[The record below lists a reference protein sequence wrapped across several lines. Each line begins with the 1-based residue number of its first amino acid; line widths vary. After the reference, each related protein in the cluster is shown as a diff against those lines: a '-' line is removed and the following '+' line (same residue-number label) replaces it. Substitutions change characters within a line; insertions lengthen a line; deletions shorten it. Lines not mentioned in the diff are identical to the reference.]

1 VRVINFE
8 RFFCV
13 SHIFSNLVFAFDQE
27 ATYLVLNHFDESLP
41 NIDQSLIDNFN
52 NASFNFDESVN
63 LLFDDIDSDNNPAS
77 KYMDQI
83 KELGT
88 IHHVNYILL
97 NKIKHI
103 DNRIIMEGLL
113 FNTRS
118 GGLVHRR
125 KINVKNYNNGSV
137 NEISLWV
144 GEIRNKIQGQ
154 WEKERESIMFQNP
167 EEISYDK
174 TPMGAALRSL
184 AIPGWGQAYSGN
196 SLSAGLWAALE
207 LSLSLAFISSY
218 TNYDTSAKSY
228 LQNRK
233 NYNSTNDEK
242 EVSDYR
248 ASAEKDWDDH
258 VMYSKLA
265 TVLAGSTITG
275 WVSNSVHAWV
285 FGPRPYTNIY
295 QKGLPQT
302 AVPKG

>member
-1 VRVINFE
+1 MKELFVYFIF
-8 RFFCV
+8 
-13 SHIFSNLVFAFDQE
+13 FSNLVFAFDQE
-27 ATYLVLNHFDESLP
+27 ATYLVLNHFDKPLP
-41 NIDQSLIDNFN
+41 DIDQSLIDNFN
-52 NASFNFDESVN
+52 NSSFNFDESVN
-63 LLFDDIDSDNNPAS
+63 LLFDDIDSDKNPAS

-97 NKIKHI
+97 NKIKHNN
-103 DNRIIMEGLL
+103 DRIIMEGLL

-118 GGLVHRR
+118 GGLIHRR

-144 GEIRNKIQGQ
+144 GEIRNKIQKQ
-154 WEKERESIMFQNP
+154 WEEARESIMFLNP

-218 TNYDTSAKSY
+218 TNYDTSAKSF
-228 LQNRK
+228 LQNMK
-233 NYNSTNDEK
+233 LYNATDDEK
-242 EVSDYR
+242 KVSAYR

-258 VMYSKLA
+258 VIYSKLA
-265 TVLAGSTITG
+265 IALAGSTITG

-302 AVPKG
+302 AVTKG

>member
-1 VRVINFE
+1 LKE
-8 RFFCV
+8 FFV
-13 SHIFSNLVFAFDQE
+13 YFIFFSNLVFAFDQE
-27 ATYLVLNHFDESLP
+27 ATYLVLNHFDKPLP
-41 NIDQSLIDNFN
+41 DIDQSLIDNFN
-52 NASFNFDESVN
+52 NSSFNFDESVN
-63 LLFDDIDSDNNPAS
+63 LLFDDIDSDKNPAS

-97 NKIKHI
+97 NKIKHSN
-103 DNRIIMEGLL
+103 DRIIMEGLL

-125 KINVKNYNNGSV
+125 KINVKDYNNGSV

-144 GEIRNKIQGQ
+144 GEIRNKIQKQ
-154 WEKERESIMFQNP
+154 WEEARESIMFLNP

-233 NYNSTNDEK
+233 LYNATDDEK
-242 EVSDYR
+242 EVSAYR

-265 TVLAGSTITG
+265 IVLAGSTITG

-295 QKGLPQT
+295 QKGLSQT

>member
-1 VRVINFE
+1 MKE
-8 RFFCV
+8 FFV
-13 SHIFSNLVFAFDQE
+13 YFTFFSNLVFAFDQE
-27 ATYLVLNHFDESLP
+27 ATYLVLNHFDKPLP
-41 NIDQSLIDNFN
+41 DIDQSLIDNFN
-52 NASFNFDESVN
+52 NSSFNFDESINV
-63 LLFDDIDSDNNPAS
+63 LFDDIDSDNNPAS

-83 KELGT
+83 KDLGT

-103 DNRIIMEGLL
+103 DDRIIMEGLL

-125 KINVKNYNNGSV
+125 KINVKDYNNGSV

-144 GEIRNKIQGQ
+144 GEIRNKIQKQ
-154 WEKERESIMFQNP
+154 WEEARESIMFLNP

-228 LQNRK
+228 LQNLK
-233 NYNSTNDEK
+233 LYNATDDEK
-242 EVSDYR
+242 EVSAYR

-265 TVLAGSTITG
+265 IALAGSTITG

>member
-1 VRVINFE
+1 MKE
-8 RFFCV
+8 FFV
-13 SHIFSNLVFAFDQE
+13 YFIFFSNFVFAFDQE
-27 ATYLVLNHFDESLP
+27 ATYLVLNHFDKPLP
-41 NIDQSLIDNFN
+41 DIDQSLIDNFN
-52 NASFNFDESVN
+52 NSSFNFDESVN
-63 LLFDDIDSDNNPAS
+63 LLFDDIDSDKNPAS

-97 NKIKHI
+97 NKIKHNN
-103 DNRIIMEGLL
+103 DRIIMEGLL

-118 GGLVHRR
+118 GGLIHRR
-125 KINVKNYNNGSV
+125 KINVKDYNNGSV

-144 GEIRNKIQGQ
+144 GEIRNKIQKQ
-154 WEKERESIMFQNP
+154 WEEARESIMFLNP
-167 EEISYDK
+167 EEIAYDK

-228 LQNRK
+228 LQNLK
-233 NYNSTNDEK
+233 LYNATDDEK
-242 EVSDYR
+242 KVSAYR

-265 TVLAGSTITG
+265 IALAGSTITG

>member
-1 VRVINFE
+1 MK
-8 RFFCV
+8 FFLV
-13 SHIFSNLVFAFDQE
+13 YFIFFSNLVFAFDQE
-27 ATYLVLNHFDESLP
+27 ATYLVLNHFDKPLP
-41 NIDQSLIDNFN
+41 DIDQSLIDNFN
-52 NASFNFDESVN
+52 NSSFHFDESVN
-63 LLFDDIDSDNNPAS
+63 VLFDDIDSDNNPAS

-83 KELGT
+83 KDLGT

-103 DNRIIMEGLL
+103 DDRIIMEGLL

-125 KINVKNYNNGSV
+125 KINVKDYNNGSV

-144 GEIRNKIQGQ
+144 GEIRNKIQKQ
-154 WEKERESIMFQNP
+154 WEEARESIMFLNP

-218 TNYDTSAKSY
+218 TNYDTSSKSY
-228 LQNRK
+228 LQNLK
-233 NYNSTNDEK
+233 LYDATDDEK
-242 EVSDYR
+242 EVSAYR

-265 TVLAGSTITG
+265 IALAGSTITG

-295 QKGLPQT
+295 QKGLLQT

>member
-1 VRVINFE
+1 MKE
-8 RFFCV
+8 FFV
-13 SHIFSNLVFAFDQE
+13 YFIFFSNLAFAFDQE
-27 ATYLVLNHFDESLP
+27 ATYLVLNHFDEPLP
-41 NIDQSLIDNFN
+41 DIDQSLIDNFN

-97 NKIKHI
+97 NKIKHNN
-103 DNRIIMEGLL
+103 DRIIMEGLL

-125 KINVKNYNNGSV
+125 KINVKDYNNGSV
-137 NEISLWV
+137 NEISLWI
-144 GEIRNKIQGQ
+144 GEIRNKIQKQ
-154 WEKERESIMFQNP
+154 WEEARESIMFLNP
-167 EEISYDK
+167 EEIAYDK

-218 TNYDTSAKSY
+218 TNYDTSAKSF
-228 LQNRK
+228 LQNMK
-233 NYNSTNDEK
+233 LYNATDDEK
-242 EVSDYR
+242 KVSAYR

-258 VMYSKLA
+258 VIYSKLA
-265 TVLAGSTITG
+265 IALAGSTITG

>member
-1 VRVINFE
+1 MKE
-8 RFFCV
+8 FFV
-13 SHIFSNLVFAFDQE
+13 YFIFFSNLVFAFDQE
-27 ATYLVLNHFDESLP
+27 ATYLVLNHFDKPLP
-41 NIDQSLIDNFN
+41 DIDQSLIDNFN
-52 NASFNFDESVN
+52 NSSFNFDESVN
-63 LLFDDIDSDNNPAS
+63 LLFDDIDSDKNPAS

-97 NKIKHI
+97 NKINHNN
-103 DNRIIMEGLL
+103 DRIIMEGLL

-125 KINVKNYNNGSV
+125 KINVKDYNNGSV

-144 GEIRNKIQGQ
+144 GEIRNKIQKQ
-154 WEKERESIMFQNP
+154 WEEARESIMFLNP
-167 EEISYDK
+167 EEILYDK

-218 TNYDTSAKSY
+218 TNYDSSSKSY
-228 LQNRK
+228 LQNLK
-233 NYNSTNDEK
+233 LYDATDDEK
-242 EVSDYR
+242 EVSAYR

-265 TVLAGSTITG
+265 IALAGSTITG

>member
-1 VRVINFE
+1 MKE
-8 RFFCV
+8 FFV
-13 SHIFSNLVFAFDQE
+13 YFIFFSNLVFAFDQE
-27 ATYLVLNHFDESLP
+27 ATYLVLNHFDKPLP
-41 NIDQSLIDNFN
+41 DIDQSLIDNFN
-52 NASFNFDESVN
+52 NSSFNFDESVN
-63 LLFDDIDSDNNPAS
+63 LLFDDIDSDKNPAS

-88 IHHVNYILL
+88 IHHVNYVLL
-97 NKIKHI
+97 NKIKHNN
-103 DNRIIMEGLL
+103 DRIIMEGLL

-125 KINVKNYNNGSV
+125 KINVKDYNNGSV

-144 GEIRNKIQGQ
+144 GEIRNKIQKQ
-154 WEKERESIMFQNP
+154 WEEARESIMFLNP

-233 NYNSTNDEK
+233 LYNATDDEK
-242 EVSDYR
+242 EVSAYR

-265 TVLAGSTITG
+265 IVLAGSTITG

-295 QKGLPQT
+295 QKGLSQT

>member
-1 VRVINFE
+1 MKE
-8 RFFCV
+8 FFV
-13 SHIFSNLVFAFDQE
+13 YFISFSNLVFAFDQE
-27 ATYLVLNHFDESLP
+27 ATYLVLNHFDKPLP
-41 NIDQSLIDNFN
+41 DIDQSLIDNFN
-52 NASFNFDESVN
+52 NSSFNFDESVN
-63 LLFDDIDSDNNPAS
+63 LLFDDIDSDDNPAS
-77 KYMDQI
+77 KYMDRI
-83 KELGT
+83 KDLGI
-88 IHHVNYILL
+88 IHNVSYILL

-103 DNRIIMEGLL
+103 DDRIIMEGLL

-125 KINVKNYNNGSV
+125 KINVKDYNNGSV

-144 GEIRNKIQGQ
+144 GEIRNKIQKQ
-154 WEKERESIMFQNP
+154 WEEARESIMFLNP

-196 SLSAGLWAALE
+196 SLSAGLWAVLE

-218 TNYDTSAKSY
+218 TNYDTSSKSY
-228 LQNRK
+228 LQNLK
-233 NYNSTNDEK
+233 LYDATDDEK
-242 EVSDYR
+242 EVSAYR

-265 TVLAGSTITG
+265 IALAGSTITG

>member
-1 VRVINFE
+1 MKE
-8 RFFCV
+8 FFV
-13 SHIFSNLVFAFDQE
+13 YLIFFSNFVFAFDQE
-27 ATYLVLNHFDESLP
+27 ATYLVLNHFDKPLP
-41 NIDQSLIDNFN
+41 DIDQSLIDNFN
-52 NASFNFDESVN
+52 NSSFNFDESVN
-63 LLFDDIDSDNNPAS
+63 LLFDDIDSDKNPAS

-97 NKIKHI
+97 NKIKHNN
-103 DNRIIMEGLL
+103 DRIIMEGLL

-118 GGLVHRR
+118 GGLIHRR
-125 KINVKNYNNGSV
+125 KINVKDYNNGSV

-144 GEIRNKIQGQ
+144 GEIRNKIQKQ
-154 WEKERESIMFQNP
+154 WEEARESIMFLNP
-167 EEISYDK
+167 EEIAYDK

-207 LSLSLAFISSY
+207 LSLSLAFIASY
-218 TNYDTSAKSY
+218 TNYDTSAKSF
-228 LQNRK
+228 LQNMK
-233 NYNSTNDEK
+233 LYNATDDEK
-242 EVSDYR
+242 KVSAYR

-258 VMYSKLA
+258 VIYSKLA
-265 TVLAGSTITG
+265 IALAGSTITG

-302 AVPKG
+302 AVTKG

>member
-1 VRVINFE
+1 MYFIF
-8 RFFCV
+8 
-13 SHIFSNLVFAFDQE
+13 FSNLVFAFDQE

-41 NIDQSLIDNFN
+41 NIDQSFIDNFN
-52 NASFNFDESVN
+52 NASFNFDESIN

-83 KELGT
+83 KDLGT

-103 DNRIIMEGLL
+103 DDRIIMEGLL

-125 KINVKNYNNGSV
+125 KINVKDYNNGSV

-144 GEIRNKIQGQ
+144 GEIRNKIQKQ
-154 WEKERESIMFQNP
+154 WEEARESIMFLNP

-174 TPMGAALRSL
+174 TPMGAAIRSL
-184 AIPGWGQAYSGN
+184 ALPGWGQAYSGN

-228 LQNRK
+228 LQNLK
-233 NYNSTNDEK
+233 LYNATDDEK
-242 EVSDYR
+242 EVSAYR

-265 TVLAGSTITG
+265 IALAGSTITG

>member
-1 VRVINFE
+1 MKE
-8 RFFCV
+8 FFV
-13 SHIFSNLVFAFDQE
+13 YFIFFSNLVFAFDQE
-27 ATYLVLNHFDESLP
+27 ATYLVLNHFDEPLP
-41 NIDQSLIDNFN
+41 DIDQSLIDNFN
-52 NASFNFDESVN
+52 NASFNFDESVK

-103 DNRIIMEGLL
+103 DERIIMEGLL

-125 KINVKNYNNGSV
+125 KINVKDYNNGSV

-144 GEIRNKIQGQ
+144 GEIRNKIQKQ
-154 WEKERESIMFQNP
+154 WEEARESIMFLNP

-233 NYNSTNDEK
+233 LYNATDDEK
-242 EVSDYR
+242 EVSAYR

-265 TVLAGSTITG
+265 IVLASSTITG

>member
-1 VRVINFE
+1 MKALFAYLILFL
-8 RFFCV
+8 
-13 SHIFSNLVFAFDQE
+13 NLVFAFDQE

-41 NIDQSLIDNFN
+41 DIDQSLIDNFN
-52 NASFNFDESVN
+52 NSSFNFDESVN
-63 LLFDDIDSDNNPAS
+63 LLFDDIDSDKNPAS

-88 IHHVNYILL
+88 IHHVNYVLL
-97 NKIKHI
+97 NKIKHNN
-103 DNRIIMEGLL
+103 DRIIMEGLL

-125 KINVKNYNNGSV
+125 KINVKDYNNGSV

-144 GEIRNKIQGQ
+144 GEIRNKIQKQ
-154 WEKERESIMFQNP
+154 WEEARESIMFLNP

-233 NYNSTNDEK
+233 LYNATDDEK
-242 EVSDYR
+242 EVSAYR

-265 TVLAGSTITG
+265 IVLAGSTITG

>member
-1 VRVINFE
+1 MKEFLVYFIF
-8 RFFCV
+8 
-13 SHIFSNLVFAFDQE
+13 FSNLVFAFDQE
-27 ATYLVLNHFDESLP
+27 ATYLVLNHFDKPLP
-41 NIDQSLIDNFN
+41 DIDQSLIDNFN
-52 NASFNFDESVN
+52 NSSFNFDESVN
-63 LLFDDIDSDNNPAS
+63 LLFDDIDSDKNPAS

-97 NKIKHI
+97 NKIKHNN
-103 DNRIIMEGLL
+103 DRIIMEGLL

-118 GGLVHRR
+118 GGLIHRR
-125 KINVKNYNNGSV
+125 KINVKDYNNGSV

-144 GEIRNKIQGQ
+144 GEIRNKIQKQ
-154 WEKERESIMFQNP
+154 WEEARESIMFLNP
-167 EEISYDK
+167 EEIAYDK

-218 TNYDTSAKSY
+218 TNYDTSAKSF
-228 LQNRK
+228 LQNMK
-233 NYNSTNDEK
+233 LYNATDNEK
-242 EVSDYR
+242 KVSAYR

-258 VMYSKLA
+258 VIYSKLA
-265 TVLAGSTITG
+265 IALAGSTITG

-302 AVPKG
+302 AVTKG

>member
-1 VRVINFE
+1 MKELLVYFIF
-8 RFFCV
+8 
-13 SHIFSNLVFAFDQE
+13 FSNLVFAFDQE
-27 ATYLVLNHFDESLP
+27 ATYLVLNHFDKPLP
-41 NIDQSLIDNFN
+41 DIDQSLIDNFN
-52 NASFNFDESVN
+52 NSSFNFDESVN
-63 LLFDDIDSDNNPAS
+63 LLFDDIDSDKNPAS

-88 IHHVNYILL
+88 IHHVNYVLL
-97 NKIKHI
+97 NKIKHNN
-103 DNRIIMEGLL
+103 DRIIMEGLL

-125 KINVKNYNNGSV
+125 KINVKDYNNGSV

-144 GEIRNKIQGQ
+144 GEIRNKIQKQ
-154 WEKERESIMFQNP
+154 WEEARKSIMFLNP
-167 EEISYDK
+167 EEITYDK

-233 NYNSTNDEK
+233 LYNATDDEK
-242 EVSDYR
+242 EVSAYR

-258 VMYSKLA
+258 VRYSKLA
-265 TVLAGSTITG
+265 IVLAGSTITG

>member
-1 VRVINFE
+1 MKE
-8 RFFCV
+8 FFV
-13 SHIFSNLVFAFDQE
+13 YFIFFSNLVFAFDQE
-27 ATYLVLNHFDESLP
+27 ATYLVLNHFDKPLP
-41 NIDQSLIDNFN
+41 DIDQSLIDNFN
-52 NASFNFDESVN
+52 NSSFNFDESVN

-97 NKIKHI
+97 NKIKHNN
-103 DNRIIMEGLL
+103 DRIIMEGLL

-125 KINVKNYNNGSV
+125 KINVKDYNNGSV

-144 GEIRNKIQGQ
+144 GEIRNKIQKQ
-154 WEKERESIMFQNP
+154 WEEARESIMFLNP
-167 EEISYDK
+167 EEILYDK

-228 LQNRK
+228 LQNLK
-233 NYNSTNDEK
+233 LYNATDDEK
-242 EVSDYR
+242 EVSAYR

-265 TVLAGSTITG
+265 IALAGSTITG

-295 QKGLPQT
+295 QKGLSQT

>member
-1 VRVINFE
+1 MKELFVYFIF
-8 RFFCV
+8 
-13 SHIFSNLVFAFDQE
+13 FSNFVFAFDQE
-27 ATYLVLNHFDESLP
+27 ATYLVLNHFDKPLP
-41 NIDQSLIDNFN
+41 DIDQSLIDNFN
-52 NASFNFDESVN
+52 NSSFNFDESVN
-63 LLFDDIDSDNNPAS
+63 LLFDDIDSDKNPAS

-97 NKIKHI
+97 NKIKHNN
-103 DNRIIMEGLL
+103 DRIIMEGLL

-118 GGLVHRR
+118 GGLIHRR
-125 KINVKNYNNGSV
+125 KINVKDYNNGSV

-144 GEIRNKIQGQ
+144 GEIRNKIQKQ
-154 WEKERESIMFQNP
+154 WEEARESIMFLNP
-167 EEISYDK
+167 EEIAYDK
-174 TPMGAALRSL
+174 TPIGAALRSL

-207 LSLSLAFISSY
+207 FSLSLAFISSY
-218 TNYDTSAKSY
+218 TNYDTSAKSF
-228 LQNRK
+228 LQNMK
-233 NYNSTNDEK
+233 LYNATDDEK
-242 EVSDYR
+242 KVSAYR

-258 VMYSKLA
+258 VIYSKLA
-265 TVLAGSTITG
+265 IALAGSTITG

-302 AVPKG
+302 AVTKG

>member
-1 VRVINFE
+1 MKIFLVYFIF
-8 RFFCV
+8 
-13 SHIFSNLVFAFDQE
+13 FSNLVFAFDQE
-27 ATYLVLNHFDESLP
+27 ATYLVLNHFDKPLP
-41 NIDQSLIDNFN
+41 DIDQSLIDNFN
-52 NASFNFDESVN
+52 NSSFNFDESVN
-63 LLFDDIDSDNNPAS
+63 VLFDDIDSDNNPAS

-83 KELGT
+83 KDLGT

-103 DNRIIMEGLL
+103 DDRIIMEGLL

-125 KINVKNYNNGSV
+125 KINVKDYNNGSV

-144 GEIRNKIQGQ
+144 GEIRNKIQKQ
-154 WEKERESIMFQNP
+154 WEEARESIMFLNP

-218 TNYDTSAKSY
+218 TNYDTSSKSY
-228 LQNRK
+228 LQNLK
-233 NYNSTNDEK
+233 LYDATDDEK
-242 EVSDYR
+242 EVSAYR

-265 TVLAGSTITG
+265 IALAGSTITG

>member
-1 VRVINFE
+1 MKE
-8 RFFCV
+8 FFV
-13 SHIFSNLVFAFDQE
+13 YFIFFSNLAFAFDQE
-27 ATYLVLNHFDESLP
+27 ATYLVLNHFDEPLP
-41 NIDQSLIDNFN
+41 DIDQSLIDNFN

-97 NKIKHI
+97 NKIKHNN
-103 DNRIIMEGLL
+103 DRIIMEGLL

-125 KINVKNYNNGSV
+125 KINVKDYNNGSV

-144 GEIRNKIQGQ
+144 GEIRNKIQKQ
-154 WEKERESIMFQNP
+154 WEEARESIMFLNP

-196 SLSAGLWAALE
+196 PLSAGLWAALE

-233 NYNSTNDEK
+233 LYNATDDEK
-242 EVSDYR
+242 EVSAYR

-265 TVLAGSTITG
+265 IALAGSTITG

-295 QKGLPQT
+295 QKGLSQT

>member
-1 VRVINFE
+1 MKD
-8 RFFCV
+8 FFV
-13 SHIFSNLVFAFDQE
+13 YFIFFSNLVFAFDQE
-27 ATYLVLNHFDESLP
+27 ATYLVLNRFDESLP

-103 DNRIIMEGLL
+103 DDRIIMEGLL

-125 KINVKNYNNGSV
+125 KINVKDYNNGSV
-137 NEISLWV
+137 NEISLWI
-144 GEIRNKIQGQ
+144 GEIRNKIQKQ
-154 WEKERESIMFQNP
+154 WEEARESIMFLNP

-233 NYNSTNDEK
+233 LYNATDDEK
-242 EVSDYR
+242 EVSAYR

-265 TVLAGSTITG
+265 IALAGSTITG

>member
-1 VRVINFE
+1 MKE
-8 RFFCV
+8 FFV
-13 SHIFSNLVFAFDQE
+13 YFIFFSNLAFAFDQE
-27 ATYLVLNHFDESLP
+27 ATYLVLNHFDEPLP
-41 NIDQSLIDNFN
+41 DIDQSLIDNFN

-97 NKIKHI
+97 NKIKHNN
-103 DNRIIMEGLL
+103 DRIIMEGLL

-125 KINVKNYNNGSV
+125 KINVKDYNNGSV

-144 GEIRNKIQGQ
+144 GEIRNKIQKQ
-154 WEKERESIMFQNP
+154 WEEARESIMFLNP

-233 NYNSTNDEK
+233 LYNATDDEK
-242 EVSDYR
+242 EVSAYR

-265 TVLAGSTITG
+265 IALAGSTITG

>member
-1 VRVINFE
+1 MYFIF
-8 RFFCV
+8 
-13 SHIFSNLVFAFDQE
+13 FSNLVFAFDQE
-27 ATYLVLNHFDESLP
+27 ATYLVLNHFDEPLP
-41 NIDQSLIDNFN
+41 DIDQSLIDNFN

-83 KELGT
+83 KELGA

-103 DNRIIMEGLL
+103 EERIIMEGLL

-125 KINVKNYNNGSV
+125 KINVKDYNNGSV

-144 GEIRNKIQGQ
+144 GEIRNKIQKQ
-154 WEKERESIMFQNP
+154 WEEARESIMFLNP

-228 LQNRK
+228 LQNLK
-233 NYNSTNDEK
+233 LYNATDDEK
-242 EVSDYR
+242 EVSAYR

-265 TVLAGSTITG
+265 IALAGSTITG

-285 FGPRPYTNIY
+285 FGPRPYANIY

>member
-1 VRVINFE
+1 MKELFVYSIF
-8 RFFCV
+8 
-13 SHIFSNLVFAFDQE
+13 FSNLVFAFDQE
-27 ATYLVLNHFDESLP
+27 ATYLVLNHFDKPLP
-41 NIDQSLIDNFN
+41 DIDQSLIDNFN
-52 NASFNFDESVN
+52 NSSFNFDESVN
-63 LLFDDIDSDNNPAS
+63 LLFDDIDSDKNPAS

-97 NKIKHI
+97 NKIKHNN
-103 DNRIIMEGLL
+103 DRIIMEGLL

-125 KINVKNYNNGSV
+125 KINVKDYNNGSV

-144 GEIRNKIQGQ
+144 GEIRNKIQKQ
-154 WEKERESIMFQNP
+154 WEEARESIMFLNP

-233 NYNSTNDEK
+233 LYNATDDEK
-242 EVSDYR
+242 EVSAYR

-265 TVLAGSTITG
+265 IVLAGSTITG

-295 QKGLPQT
+295 QKGLSQT

>member
-1 VRVINFE
+1 MKEFLVYFIF
-8 RFFCV
+8 
-13 SHIFSNLVFAFDQE
+13 FSNLAFAFDQE
-27 ATYLVLNHFDESLP
+27 ATYLVLNHFDEPLP
-41 NIDQSLIDNFN
+41 DIDQSLIDNFN

-88 IHHVNYILL
+88 IHHVNYIIL

-103 DNRIIMEGLL
+103 DDRIIMEGLL

-125 KINVKNYNNGSV
+125 KINVKDYNNGSV
-137 NEISLWV
+137 NEISLWI
-144 GEIRNKIQGQ
+144 GEIRNKIQKQ
-154 WEKERESIMFQNP
+154 WEEARESIMFLNP

-233 NYNSTNDEK
+233 LYNATDDEK
-242 EVSDYR
+242 EVSAYR

-265 TVLAGSTITG
+265 IALAGSTITG

>member
-1 VRVINFE
+1 MYFIF
-8 RFFCV
+8 
-13 SHIFSNLVFAFDQE
+13 FSNLVFAFDQE
-27 ATYLVLNHFDESLP
+27 ATYLVLNHFDEPLP
-41 NIDQSLIDNFN
+41 DIDQSLIDNFN

-103 DNRIIMEGLL
+103 DDRIILEGLL

-144 GEIRNKIQGQ
+144 GEIRNKIQKQ
-154 WEKERESIMFQNP
+154 WEEARESIMFLNP

-174 TPMGAALRSL
+174 TPMGAAIRSL

-196 SLSAGLWAALE
+196 PLSAGLWAALE

-228 LQNRK
+228 LQNLK
-233 NYNSTNDEK
+233 LYNATDDEK
-242 EVSDYR
+242 EVSAYR

-265 TVLAGSTITG
+265 IALAGSTITG

>member
-1 VRVINFE
+1 MKE
-8 RFFCV
+8 FFV
-13 SHIFSNLVFAFDQE
+13 YLIFFSNFVFAFDQE
-27 ATYLVLNHFDESLP
+27 ATYLVLNHFDKPLP
-41 NIDQSLIDNFN
+41 DIDQSLIDNFN
-52 NASFNFDESVN
+52 NSSFNFDESVN
-63 LLFDDIDSDNNPAS
+63 LLFDDIDSDKNPAS

-97 NKIKHI
+97 NKIKHNN
-103 DNRIIMEGLL
+103 DRIIMEGLL

-118 GGLVHRR
+118 GGLIHRR
-125 KINVKNYNNGSV
+125 KINVKDYNNGSV

-144 GEIRNKIQGQ
+144 GEIRNKIQKQ
-154 WEKERESIMFQNP
+154 WEEARESIMFLNP
-167 EEISYDK
+167 EEIAYDK

-218 TNYDTSAKSY
+218 TNYDTSAKSF
-228 LQNRK
+228 LRNIK
-233 NYNSTNDEK
+233 LYNATDDEK
-242 EVSDYR
+242 KVSAYR

-258 VMYSKLA
+258 VIYSKLA
-265 TVLAGSTITG
+265 IALAGSTITG

-302 AVPKG
+302 AVTKG

>member
-1 VRVINFE
+1 MKE
-8 RFFCV
+8 FFV
-13 SHIFSNLVFAFDQE
+13 YFIFFSNLAFAFDQE
-27 ATYLVLNHFDESLP
+27 ATYLVLNHFDEPLP
-41 NIDQSLIDNFN
+41 DIDQSLIDNFN
-52 NASFNFDESVN
+52 NSSFNFDESVN
-63 LLFDDIDSDNNPAS
+63 LLFDDIDSDKNPAS

-97 NKIKHI
+97 NKIKHNN
-103 DNRIIMEGLL
+103 DRIIMEGLL

-118 GGLVHRR
+118 GGLIHRR
-125 KINVKNYNNGSV
+125 KINVKDYNNGSV

-144 GEIRNKIQGQ
+144 GEIRNKIQKQ
-154 WEKERESIMFQNP
+154 WEEARESIMFLNP
-167 EEISYDK
+167 EEIAYDK

-218 TNYDTSAKSY
+218 TNYDTSAKSF
-228 LQNRK
+228 LQNMK
-233 NYNSTNDEK
+233 LYNATDDEK
-242 EVSDYR
+242 KVSAYR

-258 VMYSKLA
+258 VIYSKLA
-265 TVLAGSTITG
+265 IALAGSTITG

-302 AVPKG
+302 AVTKG

>member
-1 VRVINFE
+1 MKELFVYLIF
-8 RFFCV
+8 
-13 SHIFSNLVFAFDQE
+13 FSNLVFAFDQE

-97 NKIKHI
+97 NKIEHI

-144 GEIRNKIQGQ
+144 GEIRNKIQKQ
-154 WEKERESIMFQNP
+154 WEEARESIMFLNP

-228 LQNRK
+228 LQNLK
-233 NYNSTNDEK
+233 LYNATDDEK
-242 EVSDYR
+242 EVSAYR

-265 TVLAGSTITG
+265 IALAGSTITG